1 MKETIQETKHECGE
15 GFCFTVG
22 RRNCPVR
29 LARLL
34 QEALD
39 KVITSNKEIW
49 KDNL

>member
-1 MKETIQETKHECGE
+1 MKKETKKTIHECGE

-29 LARLL
+29 LARLI

-39 KVITSNKEIW
+39 KVITRNKETT
-49 KDNL
+49 